1 MVLPAPGHLFENQKD
16 SKGISL
22 DLRHIIT
29 IRLLKPCHAERPC
42 TSRSLISTST
52 PISCDPATLP
62 KNHNGRNGPSIS
74 LSNKKSSDCVIPH
87 QSKGFAM
94 KIYENYKCIWSE
106 HPPQLWPSNPK
117 PWYFTRREAQHWP
130 QSLNC
135 DVSCWHIRTILL
147 KSLHVFVGEMQFCIN
162 VR

>member
-52 PISCDPATLP
+52 PISCDSATLP

-94 KIYENYKCIWSE
+94 KITNASDRST
-106 HPPQLWPSNPK
+106 H
-117 PWYFTRREAQHWP
+117 
-130 QSLNC
+130 LNC
-135 DVSCWHIRTILL
+135 DPQTPSSYTSQDGKLITDHKASIVMCLAGTYEP
-147 KSLHVFVGEMQFCIN
+147 FF
-162 VR
+162 